1 MSDPDAQ
8 IGAGPLTA
16 LGKNLTKARRAE
28 RGKAIT
34 KSTGADSL
42 IFPADLRS
50 GREAVRFEVF
60 KDYVFDRTET
70 TQEQAV
76 HTIFLPIPN
85 VLQPSYSAQY
95 SETELGV
102 AGKAGAD
109 TGSVLAG
116 GDFGE
121 TNLTGGAA
129 NLLASN
135 IQVGT
140 AAAGSLV
147 GSIFGR
153 IGLGAGAGLLTGA
166 GLDKGVQG
174 ALFGAGIARNPHM
187 AQVFQ
192 NVAFRKHSFD
202 YKLAPKNE
210 KEQEI
215 ITEIIRIFKVAMH
228 PRYMLGNHMFDYP
241 LQFDIDIIAGE
252 SSRHFYNIG
261 ASVLT
266 DMSVNYL
273 PNGPHMH
280 DIEGTK
286 APIAVNMTLNFTEIK
301 IVTQEDIS
309 KNNY

>member
-8 IGAGPLTA
+8 IGLGPMTA
-16 LGKNLTKARRAE
+16 FTKNLGGSRKE

-70 TQEQAV
+70 TQEQAI

-95 SETELGV
+95 SETELGI

-129 NLLASN
+129 NLLAAN
-135 IQVGT
+135 IPGI
-140 AAAGSLV
+140 AAGAGGLV
-147 GSIFGR
+147 GSIFSK
-153 IGLGAGAGLLTGA
+153 IGLGAGVGLLTGA

-301 IVTQEDIS
+301 IVTQEDIN